1 MQKRQYGFTL
11 IEILIAVAIVGILA
25 AIAVPQYGS
34 YLRDSRR
41 TDAHVALRSAAQSL
55 ERCRSQNFTF
65 AHTSCVVKPN
75 SDQGYY
81 TIAASGLSRT
91 AYILTATPVGTK
103 SQANDTDCATLTLN
117 AQGDTGSTPGTGDCW

>member
-1 MQKRQYGFTL
+1 MQKRQNGFTL

-34 YLRDSRR
+34 YVRDSRR

-55 ERCRSQNFTF
+55 ERCRSQNFSF
-65 AHTSCVVKPN
+65 AHTSCTVKAN

-91 AYILTATPVGTK
+91 AYILTATPVATN
-103 SQANDTDCATLTLN
+103 SQANDADCKTLTLN
-117 AQGDTGSTPGTGDCW
+117 EKGVTGSTPGTGDCW